1 MGPEKLEHLIY
12 RMPTSPPASP
22 SLPFCPT
29 FSSVSPP
36 APPCS
41 PYPSPP
47 CSPGPSVK
55 EEDRGVTLRSPATR
69 HLTHLDPWRR
79 HSWEP
84 GAVATVQQNETEAGD
99 NRSVS
104 LEDLDPEEMRIV
116 LGAALGVRLGGRDP
130 RRTPIT
136 QEGSLSSLTEEEAGS
151 DAQHYS
157 VLEEQ
162 ANHLQGCSA
171 SAPTLSVVHR
181 SLPHSRDPRPRS
193 NCYETLPYGHLCGS
207 NQSVDS
213 DPGQFWGSWT
223 EIDQDKAHEECT
235 GSPLKRTLSFL
246 LKMAGNRKNKEKERM
261 REREKEAREREARY
275 SNGHLFTSLT
285 VSGTTLCS
293 ACNKSITAKEA
304 LSCPTCS
311 VTIHNR
317 CRDTLPNCAK
327 MKQKQQKMALMRNN
341 SALQNVT
348 LRTKQPLMRE
358 RPSSAIY
365 HSENLRQSLLGSRR
379 GRSSLSLSKSVST
392 NNIAGNLNDDSPLGL
407 RRILSQSTDS
417 LNFRNRAM
425 SMESLNDEGEVYY
438 TSMLEEME
446 LEGRDF
452 EADSWSMAVDSS
464 YLQTHRKDVIK
475 RQDVIYEL
483 IQTELHHVRTL
494 RIMERV
500 FRQGMLEEVQ
510 LEPGVVHAIFP
521 CLDRLTAIHS
531 RFLAQLLNRR
541 NHSLQPGSTC
551 NFTIHQLGEVLL
563 EQFSGQNAD
572 EMRKTYAEFCSRHL
586 KAVKL
591 YKELLARDKRFQYFI
606 RRVCRGHL
614 LRRHGIQ
621 ECILLVTQ
629 RITKYPVLIQRILD
643 NTKDNEEEASCLAQ
657 SLMLIRELLISVD
670 QQVMELERTHRL
682 QEIQAKL
689 DPRAEAKVRD
699 GGLFRGGEL
708 LRRRLIHEGMLLWKT
723 PGSRLK
729 DVLVLLMSD
738 ILVFLQEKDQR
749 YIFPCLDKS
758 PILSLQNLMVR
769 EIANQERG
777 LFLISDSSP
786 PEMYE
791 VHAASKDDKNTW
803 MRLIQHTVSS
813 CPSRE
818 EFPLI
823 ETEDK
828 ALLRRLKADIQQ
840 KDREVLEL
848 LQERVTLFSDLA
860 EVTGGLEVT
869 LPGGVNSRNLF
880 RANTPQAL
888 RGERLLTDA
897 ISEVDR
903 LSELL
908 LGSTLEVPLPCSS
921 NGLPNHTGALSINGQ
936 EVVFNGTHVSPAAK
950 EVSQRLVNLSA
961 HLHALQG
968 TVIKQ
973 DSILELY
980 LCSEALPVAAPTT
993 PTGRAWHSL
1002 SRDMGAAEASSGSPV
1017 GELALLQRQHTLLQ
1031 EELVRLRGADARL
1044 RDSEKSRIQLERQV
1058 RDMKTRS
1065 AALVDSVGT
1074 AGSEQAPLI
1083 RRASDSNADS
1093 QLAGQESVDQSE
1105 GCHDC
1110 SDVEVEVTSDEE
1122 EEEDDDE
1129 AAKTSP
1135 RSESP
1140 RDLQDIPEE
1149 GEAPGEPPRET
1160 EMSHC

>member
-1 MGPEKLEHLIY
+1 M
-12 RMPTSPPASP
+12 
-22 SLPFCPT
+22 
-29 FSSVSPP
+29 
-36 APPCS
+36 
-41 PYPSPP
+41 
-47 CSPGPSVK
+47 
-55 EEDRGVTLRSPATR
+55 
-69 HLTHLDPWRR
+69 
-79 HSWEP
+79 
-84 GAVATVQQNETEAGD
+84 
-99 NRSVS
+99 
-104 LEDLDPEEMRIV
+104 
-116 LGAALGVRLGGRDP
+116 
-130 RRTPIT
+130 
-136 QEGSLSSLTEEEAGS
+136 
-151 DAQHYS
+151 
-157 VLEEQ
+157 
-162 ANHLQGCSA
+162 
-171 SAPTLSVVHR
+171 
-181 SLPHSRDPRPRS
+181 
-193 NCYETLPYGHLCGS
+193 
-207 NQSVDS
+207 
-213 DPGQFWGSWT
+213 
-223 EIDQDKAHEECT
+223 
-235 GSPLKRTLSFL
+235 
-246 LKMAGNRKNKEKERM
+246 
-261 REREKEAREREARY
+261 EKEARDREARY

-317 CRDTLPNCAK
+317 CRDTLPNFF
-327 MKQKQQKMALMRNN
+327 LLHY
-341 SALQNVT
+341 STIFL
-348 LRTKQPLMRE
+348 LPLFPLLPSPLPPTPLPPSSYIYSLLAPMMRE

-365 HSENLRQSLLGSRR
+365 HSDNLRQSLLGSRR
-379 GRSSLSLSKSVST
+379 GRSGLSLSKSVST
-392 NNIAGNLNDDSPLGL
+392 NNITGNLNDDSPLGL

-425 SMESLNDEGEVYY
+425 SMESLNDEEYY

-446 LEGRDF
+446 IEGRDF
-452 EADSWSMAVDSS
+452 EADSWSMAVDSG
-464 YLQTHRKDVIK
+464 YLQTHRKDIIK

-521 CLDRLTAIHS
+521 CLDRLTAIHA
-531 RFLAQLLNRR
+531 RFLAQLLTRR
-541 NHSLQPGSTC
+541 NHSLQPGSTY
-551 NFTIHQLGEVLL
+551 NFTIHQLGDVLL
-563 EQFSGQNAD
+563 EQFSGQCAD

-614 LRRHGIQ
+614 LRRHGVQ

-643 NTKDNEEEASCLAQ
+643 NTKDNEEEASCLTQ
-657 SLMLIRELLISVD
+657 SLTQIRELLTSVD
-670 QQVMELERTHRL
+670 QQVMELERTQRL
-682 QEIQAKL
+682 QEIRARL

-729 DVLVLLMSD
+729 DVQVLLMTD

-749 YIFPCLDKS
+749 FIFPCQDKS
-758 PILSLQNLMVR
+758 PVLSLQNLMIR

-803 MRLIQHTVSS
+803 IRLIQHTVRS

-860 EVTGGLEVT
+860 EVTGGQEIM
-869 LPGGVNSRNLF
+869 LPGGPNSRNLF
-880 RANTPQAL
+880 RADTPQVPL
-888 RGERLLTDA
+888 GERLLTDA
-897 ISEVDR
+897 IAEG
-903 LSELL
+903 E
-908 LGSTLEVPLPCSS
+908 
-921 NGLPNHTGALSINGQ
+921 GL
-936 EVVFNGTHVSPAAK
+936 VVGVGEGGRERGDGGEKVKKRGKIEA
-950 EVSQRLVNLSA
+950 VSQPPVTWTRLLISPFIPFQLTLVLLS
-961 HLHALQG
+961 QG

-973 DSILELY
+973 DSILEL
-980 LCSEALPVAAPTT
+980 CMRSDGPPVDLPTT
-993 PTGRAWHSL
+993 TTGRVWRSL
-1002 SRDMGAAEASSGSPV
+1002 SRDAGMAEASTGAAI
-1017 GELALLQRQHTLLQ
+1017 GELALLQRQHSLLQ
-1031 EELVRLRGADARL
+1031 EELGRLRGADGRL
-1044 RDSEKSRIQLERQV
+1044 RDSEKARAQLERQV
-1058 RDMKTRS
+1058 RDMKAHSTT
-1065 AALVDSVGT
+1065 VFDSVEP
-1074 AGSEQAPLI
+1074 AGSEQVEL
-1083 RRASDSNADS
+1083 
-1093 QLAGQESVDQSE
+1093 LTGTHSE
-1105 GCHDC
+1105 GHQDG

-1122 EEEDDDE
+1122 EE
-1129 AAKTSP
+1129 AKASP

-1140 RDLQDIPEE
+1140 R
-1149 GEAPGEPPRET
+1149 GV
-1160 EMSHC
+1160 

>member
-1 MGPEKLEHLIY
+1 MSIEEIRCNHLLIQ
-12 RMPTSPPASP
+12 MPTTPSSYAHPPACLP
-22 SLPFCPT
+22 SSSSIPPTPPNFPF
-29 FSSVSPP
+29 
-36 APPCS
+36 
-41 PYPSPP
+41 PSPP
-47 CSPGPSVK
+47 CSPGPGVK
-55 EEDRGVTLRSPATR
+55 GVGRAGGVTLRSPATR

-84 GAVATVQQNETEAGD
+84 GAIVTVQQKGMEPSD

-104 LEDLDPEEMRIV
+104 LENLDPEEMEKV
-116 LGAALGVRLGGRDP
+116 LGVALDVRRGGRDP
-130 RRTPIT
+130 RRNPIT

-151 DAQHYS
+151 DVQHYS
-157 VLEEQ
+157 ILEEQ
-162 ANHLQGCSA
+162 SNQLQGCSA
-171 SAPTLSVVHR
+171 SAPTLSVARHR
-181 SLPHSRDPRPRS
+181 NLQSTAPRPRS
-193 NCYETLPYGHLCGS
+193 DCYETLPYRQLGGS
-207 NQSVDS
+207 TQSVDS
-213 DPGQFWGSWT
+213 DLGLLLWGREGSWT
-223 EIDQDKAHEECT
+223 EVERDEAREERT
-235 GSPLKRTLSFL
+235 GSPLERTFSFL
-246 LKMAGNRKNKEKERM
+246 RKMAGNRKNKEKERM
-261 REREKEAREREARY
+261 REREKEARDREARY

-317 CRDTLPNCAK
+317 CRDTLPNSP
-327 MKQKQQKMALMRNN
+327 M
-341 SALQNVT
+341 
-348 LRTKQPLMRE
+348 MRE

-365 HSENLRQSLLGSRR
+365 HSDNLRQSLLGSRR
-379 GRSSLSLSKSVST
+379 GRSGLSLSKSVST
-392 NNIAGNLNDDSPLGL
+392 NNITGNLNDDSPLGL

-425 SMESLNDEGEVYY
+425 SMESLNDEGEEYY

-446 LEGRDF
+446 IEGRDF
-452 EADSWSMAVDSS
+452 EADSWSMAVDSG
-464 YLQTHRKDVIK
+464 YLQTHRKDIIK

-521 CLDRLTAIHS
+521 CLDRLTAIHA
-531 RFLAQLLNRR
+531 RFLAQLLTRR
-541 NHSLQPGSTC
+541 NHSLQPGSTY
-551 NFTIHQLGEVLL
+551 NFTIHQLGDVLL
-563 EQFSGQNAD
+563 EQFSGQCAD

-614 LRRHGIQ
+614 LRRHGVQ

-657 SLMLIRELLISVD
+657 SLTQIRELLTSVD
-670 QQVMELERTHRL
+670 QQVMELERTQRL
-682 QEIQAKL
+682 QEIRARL

-729 DVLVLLMSD
+729 DVQVLLMTD

-749 YIFPCLDKS
+749 FIFPCLDKS
-758 PILSLQNLMVR
+758 PVLSLQNLMIR

-803 MRLIQHTVSS
+803 IRLIQHTVRS

-860 EVTGGLEVT
+860 EVTGGQEIM
-869 LPGGVNSRNLF
+869 LPGGPNSRNLF
-880 RANTPQAL
+880 RADMPQVPL
-888 RGERLLTDA
+888 GERLLTDA
-897 ISEVDR
+897 IAEG
-903 LSELL
+903 E
-908 LGSTLEVPLPCSS
+908 
-921 NGLPNHTGALSINGQ
+921 GL
-936 EVVFNGTHVSPAAK
+936 V
-950 EVSQRLVNLSA
+950 
-961 HLHALQG
+961 G

-973 DSILELY
+973 DSILELC
-980 LCSEALPVAAPTT
+980 LRSDGPPVDAPTT
-993 PTGRAWHSL
+993 PTGRVWRSL
-1002 SRDMGAAEASSGSPV
+1002 SRDAGMAEASTGAAI
-1017 GELALLQRQHTLLQ
+1017 GELALLQRQHSLLQ
-1031 EELVRLRGADARL
+1031 EELGRLRGADGRL
-1044 RDSEKSRIQLERQV
+1044 RDSEKARAQLERQV
-1058 RDMKTRS
+1058 RDMKVHSTT
-1065 AALVDSVGT
+1065 VFDSVGP
-1074 AGSEQAPLI
+1074 AGSEQVELLTGTVG
-1083 RRASDSNADS
+1083 S
-1093 QLAGQESVDQSE
+1093 
-1105 GCHDC
+1105 

-1122 EEEDDDE
+1122 EEEEKE
-1129 AAKTSP
+1129 AKASP

-1140 RDLQDIPEE
+1140 R
-1149 GEAPGEPPRET
+1149 GV
-1160 EMSHC
+1160 